1 MSDREKIM
9 LYLSIKTFE
18 KMPNIFSAESFK
30 SLFGSFI
37 NSFRRFPLTL
47 LCSFVATFCVILIA
61 KDEAHS
67 KELERLAVTFGLFLP
82 LFFSAEIFEERK
94 QTPKFL
100 VLGLSVLAIVTFY
113 FFGFPDTTAIFNN
126 KSFLIRSGVL
136 LIVFHLLVSVAPYIF
151 KNNPSGF
158 WQYNKTL
165 FINILTAFLY
175 TGTLTVGLL
184 LAVGGTQNLFE
195 LKIDDDWYV
204 YIWFGVNGF
213 FNTLI
218 FTSKLPA
225 LEQVDSETSFP
236 IGLKYFTQYVL
247 LPLVAIFLTILL
259 AYEAKIV
266 LAWSLPKGWV
276 SIMVLASAI
285 FGILAFLLIY
295 PLKNLN
301 KWIQSY
307 NKAYYW
313 ILIPLVGLM
322 LVAIYFRIS
331 QYGLTEPRYFVAML
345 AVWLL
350 GIAIYFSFS
359 KVDNIKV
366 IPLSLLIIGLLG
378 IYAPFNAFQS
388 SRTNQIGRME
398 LALIKGNLLKAGKIT
413 VPDNFK
419 PDSINQD
426 KLYAALEYLAESYP
440 ERLEKYLTEKQFE
453 ELTAEKNDFQR
464 AQLIY
469 KLTNLPHKKS
479 FDVYKYF
486 SVKRPGFYD
495 LNKADFLIDSNE
507 YGAEKE
513 ILKLESDSLEWQ
525 LEKNTLRI
533 IVSGTERVNFDL
545 SKLKNENSTELGI
558 ETTTFEKESSKYS
571 MKLLIESGN
580 SNNGILE
587 NLQWKLFLSKKL

>member
-1 MSDREKIM
+1 MA
-9 LYLSIKTFE
+9 
-18 KMPNIFSAESFK
+18 NVFSSENFK
-30 SLFGSFI
+30 SLFGSFLK
-37 NSFRRFPLTL
+37 SFRRFPLTL
-47 LCSFVATFCVILIA
+47 LCSLVATVCVILIA

-67 KELERLAVTFGLFLP
+67 KVLEKIAATFGLFLP

-94 QTPKFL
+94 QTPRFL
-100 VLGLSVLAIVTFY
+100 ILGLSVLAILAFY
-113 FFGFPDTTAIFNN
+113 FLGFPEVVDIFNN
-126 KSFLIRSGVL
+126 KSFLIRFGVL
-136 LIVFHLLVSVAPYIF
+136 VVVFHLLVSVAPYIF
-151 KNNPSGF
+151 TKNLSGF

-175 TGTLTVGLL
+175 SFTLSAGLV
-184 LAVGGTQNLFE
+184 LAVSGVQNLFE
-195 LKIDDDWYV
+195 IKVTDDWFV

-218 FTSKLPA
+218 FTSKLPT
-225 LEQVDSETSFP
+225 LEQIDSETSYP
-236 IGLKYFTQYVL
+236 AGLKYFTQYVL

-259 AYEAKIV
+259 AYEDKII

-322 LVAIYFRIS
+322 LVAIYVRIS

-359 KVDNIKV
+359 KVDNIKI
-366 IPLSLLIIGLLG
+366 IPLSLLLLG
-378 IYAPFNAFQS
+378 LVGIFAPYNAFQS

-398 LALIKGNLLKAGKIT
+398 EALVKNKLLKAGKII
-413 VPDNFK
+413 VPNNFTL
-419 PDSINQD
+419 DSMNQD
-426 KLYAALEYLAESYP
+426 RLYAALEYLAESHP
-440 ERLEKYLTEKQFE
+440 EKLKDYLTERQFD

-464 AQLIY
+464 AQIIY
-469 KLTNLPHKKS
+469 KLTNLPQKKS
-479 FDVYKYF
+479 FDVNKYF
-486 SVKRPGFYD
+486 SVKRPSFYD
-495 LNKADFLIDSNE
+495 LNKADFLIDSKE
-507 YGAEKE
+507 YREENQIIKIE
-513 ILKLESDSLEWQ
+513 EDSLEWK
-525 LEKNTLRI
+525 LEKNILTI
-533 IVSGTERVNFDL
+533 IIGGKEKVNFDV

-558 ETTTFEKESSKYS
+558 ESTTFEKESSKYS

-587 NLQWKLFLSKKL
+587 NLQWKLFLTKK

>member
-1 MSDREKIM
+1 MA
-9 LYLSIKTFE
+9 
-18 KMPNIFSAESFK
+18 NIFSSENFK
-30 SLFGSFI
+30 SLFGSFLK
-37 NSFRRFPLTL
+37 SFQRFPLTL
-47 LCSFVATFCVILIA
+47 LCSLVATVCVILIA
-61 KDEAHS
+61 KDEGHS
-67 KELERLAVTFGLFLP
+67 KVLEKIAATFGLFLP

-94 QTPKFL
+94 QTPRFL
-100 VLGLSVLAIVTFY
+100 ILGLSIVAIIAFY
-113 FFGFPDTTAIFNN
+113 FLGFPEVIDIFNN
-126 KSFLIRSGVL
+126 KSFLIRFGVL
-136 LIVFHLLVSVAPYIF
+136 VIVFHLLVSVAPYIF
-151 KNNPSGF
+151 TKNLSGF

-175 TGTLTVGLL
+175 SFTLSAGLV
-184 LAVGGTQNLFE
+184 LAVSGVQNLFE
-195 LKIDDDWYV
+195 VKLADDWFV

-218 FTSKLPA
+218 FTSKLPT
-225 LEQVDSETSFP
+225 LEQIDNETSYTV
-236 IGLKYFTQYVL
+236 GLKYFTQYVL

-259 AYEAKIV
+259 AYEGKII

-295 PLKNLN
+295 PQKNLN

-322 LVAIYFRIS
+322 LVAIYVRIS

-359 KVDNIKV
+359 KVDNIKI
-366 IPLSLLIIGLLG
+366 IPLSLLLLG
-378 IYAPFNAFQS
+378 LVGIFAPYNAFQS
-388 SRTNQIGRME
+388 SRTNQIDRME
-398 LALIKGNLLKAGKIT
+398 EALVKNKLLKAGKIF
-413 VPDNFK
+413 VPNNFTL
-419 PDSINQD
+419 DSMNQD
-426 KLYAALEYLAESYP
+426 RLYAALEYLAESHP
-440 ERLEKYLTEKQFE
+440 ERLKNYLTSKQFD

-464 AQLIY
+464 AQIIY
-469 KLTNLPHKKS
+469 KLTNLPQKKS
-479 FDVYKYF
+479 FDVNKYF
-486 SVKRPGFYD
+486 SVKRPDFYD
-495 LNKADFLIDSNE
+495 LNKADFLIDSKE
-507 YGAEKE
+507 YRDENQNIKIE
-513 ILKLESDSLEWQ
+513 DDSLEWK
-525 LEKNTLRI
+525 LEKNILTI
-533 IVSGTERVNFDL
+533 IIGGKEKVNFDI

-558 ETTTFEKESSKYS
+558 EFTTFEKESSKYS

-587 NLQWKLFLSKKL
+587 NLQWKLFLTKK